1 MNIDVYTKNGEMVEV
16 HWIVEHSDNI
26 TTYEGITYNIKT
38 KNAAE
43 IYILL
48 DQAEPRTFYL
58 NKNMQVEKI
67 TLNKSLFDSIMDEA
81 QRKFKSIRLEA
92 MLNPDDQFLPPL
104 ITFFENCITLE
115 RIEIIKEDLRK
126 IFLKKKTH
134 IGTILERVDHF
145 YNFELELR
153 FVMPQMENCI
163 EIQLYIPCYDT
174 FTYSNVHFKMDKV
187 DELIGSIRIEY
198 SNPDEIH
205 LNEVVI
211 TKII

>member
-1 MNIDVYTKNGEMVEV
+1 M
-16 HWIVEHSDNI
+16 
-26 TTYEGITYNIKT
+26 
-38 KNAAE
+38 
-43 IYILL
+43 
-48 DQAEPRTFYL
+48 
-58 NKNMQVEKI
+58 
-67 TLNKSLFDSIMDEA
+67 
-81 QRKFKSIRLEA
+81 
-92 MLNPDDQFLPPL
+92 
-104 ITFFENCITLE
+104 
-115 RIEIIKEDLRK
+115 
-126 IFLKKKTH
+126 
-134 IGTILERVDHF
+134 ERVDHF